1 MQECEKEASIL
12 KVLIFEL
19 ILIVIL
25 IPLNI
30 VLKKHVPKWKG
41 KAGEKLVK
49 RILGELNPTS
59 YYVLHDVTVHTE
71 YGDTTQIDHIV
82 IAETGVFVIETKN
95 YEGWIYGSEKSARWT
110 QGIFRKKSSFQNP
123 FRQNYKHIKTIEW
136 LMEKQLPCISIV
148 AFHPKCSLKRVN
160 VHSKDKHILYYNDL
174 KTCIESY
181 IDLKLTKDEVKHIY
195 QTILRANI
203 TDKDIEKKDVK
214 YLQNKFA
221 KL

>member
-1 MQECEKEASIL
+1 M

-19 ILIVIL
+19 ILIAIL

-30 VLKKHVPKWKG
+30 VVKKHVPKWKG
-41 KAGEKLVK
+41 KVGEKLVK
-49 RILGELNPTS
+49 RILSKLDSEK
-59 YYVLHDVTVHTE
+59 YCVLHDVTVLTE

-95 YEGWIYGSEKSARWT
+95 YEGWIYGNEKSARWT

-123 FRQNYKHIKTIEW
+123 FRQNYKHIKAIEW
-136 LMEKQLPCISIV
+136 VMEQQLPSISIA

-160 VHSKDKHILYYNDL
+160 VQSKDKHVLYYNDL
-174 KTCIESY
+174 QKCIESY
-181 IDLKLTKDEVKHIY
+181 TEAQLTNDEVQHIY

-203 TDKDIEKKDVK
+203 MDKDVEKKHVK
-214 YLQNKFA
+214 YLHNKFA
-221 KL
+221 KQ

>member
-1 MQECEKEASIL
+1 M

-19 ILIVIL
+19 ILIVFL

-41 KAGEKLVK
+41 KTGEKLVK
-49 RILGELNPTS
+49 RILGKLDPTS
-59 YYVLHDVTVHTE
+59 YYVLHDVMVHTE

-110 QGIFRKKSSFQNP
+110 QGIFKKKSSFQNP
-123 FRQNYKHIKTIEW
+123 FRQNYKHIKAMEW
-136 LMEKQLPCISIV
+136 VMEQQLPCISIV

-160 VHSKDKHILYYNDL
+160 VHSKDKHVLYYNEL
-174 KTCIESY
+174 KKCIESY
-181 IDLKLTKDEVKHIY
+181 IEPQQTIDEVQHIY
-195 QTILRANI
+195 QSILQANI
-203 TDKDIEKKDVK
+203 MDKDMEKKHVK
-214 YLQNKFA
+214 YLQNRFA
-221 KL
+221 KQ

>member
-1 MQECEKEASIL
+1 M

-19 ILIVIL
+19 ILIVFL

-49 RILGELNPTS
+49 RILGKLDPTS
-59 YYVLHDVTVHTE
+59 YYVLHDVMVHTE

-123 FRQNYKHIKTIEW
+123 FRQNYKHKKAMEW
-136 LMEKQLPCISIV
+136 VMEQQLPCISIV

-160 VHSKDKHILYYNDL
+160 VHSKDKHVLYYNEL
-174 KTCIESY
+174 KKCIESY
-181 IDLKLTKDEVKHIY
+181 IEPQQTIDEVQHIY
-195 QTILRANI
+195 QSILQANI
-203 TDKDIEKKDVK
+203 MDKDMEKKHVK
-214 YLQNKFA
+214 YLQNRFA
-221 KL
+221 KQ

>member
-1 MQECEKEASIL
+1 M

-19 ILIVIL
+19 ILITIL

-30 VLKKHVPKWKG
+30 VVKKHVPQWEG

-49 RILGELNPTS
+49 RILSKLEPKS
-59 YYVLHDVTVHTE
+59 YYVLHNVTVYTE

-95 YEGWIYGSEKSARWT
+95 YEGWIYGDEKSARWT

-123 FRQNYKHIKTIEW
+123 FRQNYKHIKAIEGV
-136 LMEKQLPCISIV
+136 MEQQLPCISIA
-148 AFHPKCSLKRVN
+148 AFHPKCSLKRVH
-160 VHSKDKHILYYNDL
+160 VHSKDKHVLYYNNS
-174 KTCIESY
+174 KSCIESY
-181 IDLKLTKDEVKHIY
+181 TDVQLTNDEVQHIY
-195 QTILRANI
+195 QTISQANI
-203 TDKDIEKKDVK
+203 TDKGIKKKHVK

-221 KL
+221 KQ

>member
-1 MQECEKEASIL
+1 M

-19 ILIVIL
+19 ILIVFL

-49 RILGELNPTS
+49 RIFGKLDPTS
-59 YYVLHDVTVHTE
+59 YYVLHDVMVHTE

-95 YEGWIYGSEKSARWT
+95 YEGWIFGSEKSARWT

-123 FRQNYKHIKTIEW
+123 FRQNYKHIKAMEW
-136 LMEKQLPCISIV
+136 VMEQQLPCISIV

-160 VHSKDKHILYYNDL
+160 VHSKDKHVLYYNEL
-174 KTCIESY
+174 KKCIESY
-181 IDLKLTKDEVKHIY
+181 IEPQQTIDEVQHIY
-195 QTILRANI
+195 QSILQANI
-203 TDKDIEKKDVK
+203 MDKDIEKKHVK
-214 YLQNKFA
+214 YLQNRFA
-221 KL
+221 KQ

>member
-1 MQECEKEASIL
+1 M

-30 VLKKHVPKWKG
+30 VLKKHVPKWK
-41 KAGEKLVK
+41 AGERLVK
-49 RILGELNPTS
+49 RILGKLDSKS

-95 YEGWIYGSEKSARWT
+95 YEGWICGSEKSARWT

-123 FRQNYKHIKTIEW
+123 FRQNYKHIKAIEW
-136 LMEKQLPCISIV
+136 VMEQELPYISIA

-160 VHSKDKHILYYNDL
+160 VHSKDKHVLYYNNL
-174 KTCIESY
+174 KKCIESY
-181 IDLKLTKDEVKHIY
+181 IEPQLTIDEVQHIY
-195 QTILRANI
+195 QTILQANI
-203 TDKDIEKKDVK
+203 MDKDIEKKHVK
-214 YLQNKFA
+214 YLQNRFVKQ
-221 KL
+221 

>member
-1 MQECEKEASIL
+1 M

-19 ILIVIL
+19 ILIIIL

-41 KAGEKLVK
+41 KAGGKLVK
-49 RILGELNPTS
+49 RILGKLDPTS

-82 IAETGVFVIETKN
+82 IAETGVFVIEMKN

-123 FRQNYKHIKTIEW
+123 FRQNYKHIKAIEW
-136 LMEKQLPCISIV
+136 LMEQQLPCISIA

-160 VHSKDKHILYYNDL
+160 VHSKDKHTLYYNDL

-181 IDLKLTKDEVKHIY
+181 IEPQLTIDEVQHIY
-195 QTILRANI
+195 QTILQANI
-203 TDKDIEKKDVK
+203 MDKDIEKKHVK

>member
-1 MQECEKEASIL
+1 M

-30 VLKKHVPKWKG
+30 VLKKYVPKWKRQ
-41 KAGEKLVK
+41 AWEKFVK
-49 RILGELNPTS
+49 RILGKLDPKS

-136 LMEKQLPCISIV
+136 LIEKQLPCISIA

-160 VHSKDKHILYYNDL
+160 VHSKDKHVLYYNDL
-174 KTCIESY
+174 KKCIESY
-181 IDLKLTKDEVKHIY
+181 IEPQLTIDEVQHIY
-195 QTILRANI
+195 QTILQVNI
-203 TDKDIEKKDVK
+203 MDKDIEKKHVK
-214 YLQNKFA
+214 YLQNRFA
-221 KL
+221 KQ

>member
-1 MQECEKEASIL
+1 M

-19 ILIVIL
+19 LLIAIL

-30 VLKKHVPKWKG
+30 VVKKHIPKWKG

-49 RILGELNPTS
+49 RILSKLDPES

-71 YGDTTQIDHIV
+71 YGETTQIDHIV

-95 YEGWIYGSEKSARWT
+95 YEGIIYGNEKAARWT

-123 FRQNYKHIKTIEW
+123 FRQNYKHIKAIEW
-136 LMEKQLPCISIV
+136 LMEQQLPCISIA

-160 VHSKDKHILYYNDL
+160 VHSKDKHVLYYNDL
-174 KTCIESY
+174 KSCIESY
-181 IDLKLTKDEVKHIY
+181 TEVQLTKDEVQHIY
-195 QTILRANI
+195 QTISRANI
-203 TDKDIEKKDVK
+203 TDKDIKKEHVK
-214 YLQNKFA
+214 YLHNKFA
-221 KL
+221 K